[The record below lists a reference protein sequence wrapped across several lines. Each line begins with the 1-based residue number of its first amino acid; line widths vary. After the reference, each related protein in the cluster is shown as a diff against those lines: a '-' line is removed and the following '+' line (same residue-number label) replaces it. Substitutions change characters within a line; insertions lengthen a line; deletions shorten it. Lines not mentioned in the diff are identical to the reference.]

1 MYEAFFGLN
10 CLPFQLNPKKE
21 FFFGSK
27 GHQRAVSYLEYGV
40 NKGEGFIAITGE
52 VGAGKTT
59 LIGHLLEQLDNEKV
73 VPVKLVTSQFNADS
87 MLQMIASGLGLRFQS
102 DQKSQIMIAIEEF
115 LHRCAEGGKRVLL
128 IIDEAQNIP
137 QDALEELRMISNYQ
151 IDGQSLFQIFLL
163 GQPEFRQI
171 LNAADMS
178 QLRQR
183 IVAWHHLGPLSRDE
197 IQGYVE
203 YRLEIAGWMGGG
215 LIADDAYDI
224 IYQYSGGI
232 PRKINTFCDRLL
244 LFSFLEEQLLIT
256 WPMANEVL
264 HEINSEGMMPN
275 PPLNS
280 EQLQTLIDENTELMD
295 HQVGSES
302 DRLQQKP
309 TKPSNSGI
317 LFADAE
323 VEAGG
328 VLWLTNSSLERLL
341 SSVLLSGMD
350 SDALKSLSQHLVEI
364 QYLEQQVDHDFIQG
378 VDIDEAE
385 ISLFIEPGSMQDR
398 WLVLNDQLDQLFRKT
413 APKSIILF
421 NGSDA
426 AVIAAQLASRI
437 SGCQIIHIHTGGD
450 RGANHSRLSNNCA
463 IINLLA
469 DQIILPEPQTLEAL
483 TMLRAGEQRQPHLMK
498 GEALA
503 ALVAHYRRSHVDPS
517 VTLGKYGAASVM
529 GSSNKFGFWIMD
541 NRREDEI
548 PNKAWKALVMSIRV
562 IQKSIPMFISMNRV
576 IQEHLDSLNLKAPLI
591 SQKGVLLPTLN
602 YLEISGLVE
611 MAEFVLTDSSFIR
624 EQAHSLGIPTVFFDP
639 DLEIPIQ
646 DRGGLNHHV
655 GPKSMNIV
663 TAVFDVLGNEEG
675 RAAMRAAIDTETQD
689 QTLTTICRDLEMA
702 LTL

>member
-27 GHQRAVSYLEYGV
+27 GHQRAISYLEYGV

-87 MLQMIASGLGLRFQS
+87 MLQMIASGLGLRIQA

-115 LHRCAEGGKRVLL
+115 LHLSAKEGKRVLL

-183 IVAWHHLGPLSRDE
+183 IVAWHHLGPLSREE

-203 YRLEIAGWMGGG
+203 YRLEVAGWMGGT

-264 HEINSEGMMPN
+264 HEVNSEGMMPN
-275 PPLNS
+275 PPLDS
-280 EQLQTLIDENTELMD
+280 DQLHTLMDENTELMEG
-295 HQVGSES
+295 HCGSDS
-302 DRLQQKP
+302 VSAQPKP
-309 TKPSNSGI
+309 KKPSDSGI

-323 VEAGG
+323 VKAGG
-328 VLWLTNSSLERLL
+328 VLWLTNSSLEHLL
-341 SSVLLSGMD
+341 SSVLLSGLD

-398 WLVLNDQLDQLFRKT
+398 WLALNEQLDQLFRKT
-413 APKSIILF
+413 APKSIVLF

-437 SGCQIIHIHTGGD
+437 SGCQVIHIHTGGD
-450 RGANHSRLSNNCA
+450 QGASTSRLSNNCS

-483 TMLRAGEQRQPHLMK
+483 TSLRAGESQPNLMK

-503 ALVAHYRRSHVDPS
+503 ALVAHYRRSHVDPAI
-517 VTLGKYGAASVM
+517 TLGKYGATSVM

-611 MAEFVLTDSSFIR
+611 MAEFVLTDSTFIR
-624 EQAHSLGIPTVFFDP
+624 EQAHSLGIPTIFFDP
-639 DLEIPIQ
+639 ELDNPIQ
-646 DRGGLNHHV
+646 DREGLNHRV

-675 RAAMRAAIDTETQD
+675 RAAMRAATDIDTQG
-689 QTLTTICRDLEMA
+689 QTLATICRDLEMA